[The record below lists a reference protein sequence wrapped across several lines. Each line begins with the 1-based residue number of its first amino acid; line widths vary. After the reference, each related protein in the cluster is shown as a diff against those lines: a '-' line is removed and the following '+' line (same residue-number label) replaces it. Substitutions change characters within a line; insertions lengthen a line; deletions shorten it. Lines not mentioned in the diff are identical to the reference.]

1 MAIFCHVS
9 KHDEILQSHLYNPVT
24 NSRIKYTSPDIQN
37 DIIGIRGKMLPAKIV
52 RGCNDSEYFALI
64 GDEAT
69 VVSTHEQVSV
79 CVRFVECT
87 GGKVTLREGMS
98 WFCESKRNYR

>member
-1 MAIFCHVS
+1 
-9 KHDEILQSHLYNPVT
+9 
-24 NSRIKYTSPDIQN
+24 
-37 DIIGIRGKMLPAKIV
+37 MLPEKIV

-69 VVSTHEQVSV
+69 VVSTHAQFSV

-98 WFCESKRNYR
+98 